1 MNRKEIT
8 TQIDRLRDELLRL
21 DAKDTTLA
29 ETIAYCNQ
37 RQDRI
42 RQKKR
47 EIHAK
52 VNEIKTIIAK
62 GEYDE
67 K

>member
-1 MNRKEIT
+1 MDRKEII
-8 TQIDRLRDELLRL
+8 TQIDRLRDELLKL
-21 DAKDTTLA
+21 DAKDTMLS

-37 RQDRI
+37 RQSRI

-52 VNEIKTIIAK
+52 VNGLKVEILKM
-62 GEYDE
+62 GL
-67 K
+67 

>member
-1 MNRKEIT
+1 MDKKEIIA
-8 TQIDRLRDELLRL
+8 QIDRLRDELLKL
-21 DAKDTTLA
+21 DAKDTMLS

-52 VNEIKTIIAK
+52 VNALKVEIAK
-62 GEYDE
+62 LGL
-67 K
+67 

>member
-1 MNRKEIT
+1 MTMDRKEIIA
-8 TQIDRLRDELLRL
+8 QIDRLRDELLKL

-52 VNEIKTIIAK
+52 VNALKVEIAK
-62 GEYDE
+62 LGL
-67 K
+67 

>member
-1 MNRKEIT
+1 MDRKEII
-8 TQIDRLRDELLRL
+8 TQIDRLRDELLKL

-52 VNEIKTIIAK
+52 VNDLKVEILKM
-62 GEYDE
+62 GL
-67 K
+67 

>member
-1 MNRKEIT
+1 MDKKEII

-29 ETIAYCNQ
+29 EMIAYCNQ

-52 VNEIKTIIAK
+52 VNALKVEILEI
-62 GEYDE
+62 GL
-67 K
+67 

>member
-1 MNRKEIT
+1 MTMDRKEIIA
-8 TQIDRLRDELLRL
+8 QIDRLRDELLKL

-47 EIHAK
+47 EIHTK
-52 VNEIKTIIAK
+52 VNALKVEIAK
-62 GEYDE
+62 LGL
-67 K
+67 

>member
-1 MNRKEIT
+1 MDKKEII
-8 TQIDRLRDELLRL
+8 TQIDTLRDELLKL
-21 DAKDTTLA
+21 DAKDTMLS

-47 EIHAK
+47 EIHNK
-52 VNEIKTIIAK
+52 VNALKVEVAKTVL
-62 GEYDE
+62 
-67 K
+67 

>member
-1 MNRKEIT
+1 MDRKEIVA
-8 TQIDRLRDELLRL
+8 QIDRLRDELLKL

-47 EIHAK
+47 EIHTK
-52 VNEIKTIIAK
+52 VNALKVEIAK
-62 GEYDE
+62 LGL
-67 K
+67 

>member
-1 MNRKEIT
+1 MDRKEII
-8 TQIDRLRDELLRL
+8 TQIDRLRDELLKL
-21 DAKDTTLA
+21 DAKDTMLS
-29 ETIAYCNQ
+29 ETIAYFNQ

-52 VNEIKTIIAK
+52 VNDLKVQIAK
-62 GEYDE
+62 LGL
-67 K
+67 

>member
-1 MNRKEIT
+1 MDKKEII
-8 TQIDRLRDELLRL
+8 TQIDGLRDELLKL
-21 DAKDTTLA
+21 DAKDTTLS
-29 ETIAYCNQ
+29 ETIAYCQQ

-52 VNEIKTIIAK
+52 VNALKVEIAK
-62 GEYDE
+62 MGL
-67 K
+67 

>member
-1 MNRKEIT
+1 MTMDRKEII
-8 TQIDRLRDELLRL
+8 TQIDRLRDELLKL
-21 DAKDTTLA
+21 DAKDTMLS

-52 VNEIKTIIAK
+52 VNALKVEILKM
-62 GEYDE
+62 GL
-67 K
+67 

>member
-1 MNRKEIT
+1 MDRKEII
-8 TQIDRLRDELLRL
+8 TQIDRLRDELLKL

-52 VNEIKTIIAK
+52 VNALKVEIAK
-62 GEYDE
+62 LGL
-67 K
+67 

>member
-1 MNRKEIT
+1 MDKKEII
-8 TQIDRLRDELLRL
+8 TQIDRLRDELLKL
-21 DAKDTTLA
+21 DARDTTLA

-37 RQDRI
+37 RQDHI

-52 VNEIKTIIAK
+52 VNALKVEIAK
-62 GEYDE
+62 MGL
-67 K
+67 

>member
-1 MNRKEIT
+1 MDKKEII

-21 DAKDTTLA
+21 DAKDTTLS

-37 RQDRI
+37 RQGRI

-47 EIHAK
+47 
-52 VNEIKTIIAK
+52 
-62 GEYDE
+62 
-67 K
+67 

>member
-1 MNRKEIT
+1 MNKKEII

-21 DAKDTTLA
+21 DAKDTTLS
-29 ETIAYCNQ
+29 ETIAYCTQ

-52 VNEIKTIIAK
+52 VNELKTIIAK

>member
-1 MNRKEIT
+1 MDRKEIIA
-8 TQIDRLRDELLRL
+8 QIDRLRDELLKL

-52 VNEIKTIIAK
+52 VNALKVEIAK
-62 GEYDE
+62 LGL
-67 K
+67 

>member
-1 MNRKEIT
+1 MDRKEII
-8 TQIDRLRDELLRL
+8 TQIDRLRDELLKL

-37 RQDRI
+37 RQGRI

-52 VNEIKTIIAK
+52 VNALKVEIAK
-62 GEYDE
+62 LGL
-67 K
+67 